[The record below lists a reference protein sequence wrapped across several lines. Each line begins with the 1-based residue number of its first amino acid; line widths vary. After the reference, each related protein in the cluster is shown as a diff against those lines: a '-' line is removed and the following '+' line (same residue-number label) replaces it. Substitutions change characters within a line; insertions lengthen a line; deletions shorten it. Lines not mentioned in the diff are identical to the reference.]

1 MDDRLTT
8 VHQAPRPLR
17 GGTRR
22 AVIAVGALL
31 VAAGFGLGSVTNEV
45 NVAQARPNRRVRHRR
60 KDNNR
65 SKSTESSTSIPG
77 SAGQPGAPGQVIDSD
92 TSVT

>member
-8 VHQAPRPLR
+8 VQLAPRPLR
-17 GGTRR
+17 GGSRR

-31 VAAGFGLGSVTNEV
+31 LAAGFGLGAATNDAP
-45 NVAQARPNRRVRHRR
+45 VAQARPNRRIRHRR

-77 SAGQPGAPGQVIDSD
+77 SAGQPGQPGQVIDSD
-92 TSVT
+92 TPV